1 MPKQPKNQDV
11 EKKKTKTTKKVTK
24 TTAAETKKEKKKTG
38 SPSQYANKVKPYL
51 SDIERYVRCGVT
63 EGQICQYYNVGKT
76 QWAQYKKDNP
86 ELNETLLKAKTALG
100 VDLVNKSYDVAMG
113 YDYEE
118 TTTQEY
124 KDKNGNITGTKTT
137 TYKRHAKADAGM
149 LQFLL
154 INRFGDQFARDP
166 QLLELRKKA
175 LELQKS
181 GKLPFDTEGI

>member
-124 KDKNGNITGTKTT
+124 KDKSGNITGTKTT
-137 TYKRHAKADAGM
+137 TYK
-149 LQFLL
+149 
-154 INRFGDQFARDP
+154 
-166 QLLELRKKA
+166 
-175 LELQKS
+175 KS
-181 GKLPFDTEGI
+181 L